1 MGRLS
6 WIAQMAP
13 MQHTHPRRGGAGG
26 AARRREGALTARR
39 ASEAE
44 ARTAWRRWGGKGR
57 ERLSPRASAGRTAPD
72 TLTGVQGC

>member
-1 MGRLS
+1 
-6 WIAQMAP
+6 MAP
-13 MQHTHPRRGGAGG
+13 HAGG

-44 ARTAWRRWGGKGR
+44 ARGRGRTAWRRWGGKGR